1 MGRNIK
7 GFTLAELMGV
17 IVLLAILA
25 LIIVPVVDRNL
36 KKGRTVTCE
45 TQEKSILEAAKNW
58 NSDNVTMCT
67 NKGEVCTVK
76 VIELVQR
83 GYLPGSDSLST
94 KNPINPATGNPYHLD
109 TEVQINNVSGTN
121 YVYTL
126 MYKGDD
132 KNTCGE

>member
-1 MGRNIK
+1 MERNIK

-58 NSDNVTMCT
+58 NSDNVTLCT
-67 NKGEVCTVK
+67 NKGDSCTVT
-76 VIELVQR
+76 VWELVQK
-83 GYLPGSDSLST
+83 GYLPGKDSMNSD
-94 KNPINPATGNPYHLD
+94 NPINPATGNPYD
-109 TEVQINNVSGTN
+109 KTTEVQINNVSGAN
-121 YVYTL
+121 YVYTV
-126 MYKGDD
+126 MYNGDD
-132 KNTCGE
+132 KNTCGS